1 MLKEKLKTIPHL
13 PGSYQMRN
21 INNTVIYVGKAK
33 DLYKRVNSYFKG
45 NVTGKTAKMVSE
57 VVDFTYITTSTEQ
70 EAFIFE
76 LNLIKEYDPKYNIL
90 LKDDKSYPY
99 IEYISKPYPKLK
111 VSRYLSVKKKDKKLL
126 FGPYPNAYAARKIV
140 NLINRL
146 YPLKKCEGMPK
157 NVCLYFHIGEC
168 LGYCEKNV
176 NQKALENMEK
186 EILEFLRGNDKI
198 LIDKIIK
205 KIEMFSNNLNFET
218 ALELKKELD
227 YIKVVLD
234 KQKVELH
241 DYINRDVIGF
251 DALDGIVS
259 VQILFIRNGKIIGG
273 NNDKFYLM
281 SDLEDEVNSY
291 ILKYYE
297 RHEIPKE
304 ILVEDNLN
312 SEIISNILNTKVY
325 VPIKGKKKNLV
336 EMAHVNA
343 KISLEQEMTII
354 KNDEKR
360 SILANEELRKLLNLD
375 VLDRIDS
382 FDNSNLFGTFAVS
395 GMVVFKNGKPAKNE
409 YRKYKVSVDKND
421 DYNTMREVIY
431 RRYYRCMVEKLEMPD
446 LILVDGGINQ
456 INACKSILDELH
468 LPIKVCGLR
477 KDDHH
482 RTNELIDGDTLEVI
496 KIPRMSD
503 VFHYLTRIQDEVHRY
518 TINYH
523 KQIRSK
529 GSIASVLD
537 NIEGIGKVRKKE
549 LIKKYGGIKKMK
561 EASIEELSEIIPE
574 NVAKNLKKYLES
586 RDSDD
591 TRKE

>member
-70 EAFIFE
+70 EAFILE

-111 VSRYLSVKKKDKKLL
+111 VSRYLSVKRKDKKLL

-157 NVCLYFHIGEC
+157 DVCLYFHIGEC
-168 LGYCEKNV
+168 LGYCSKKIDKE
-176 NQKALENMEK
+176 ALDKMEK
-186 EILEFLRGNDKI
+186 DILEFLRGNDKI
-198 LIDKIIK
+198 LIDKIME
-205 KIEMFSNNLNFET
+205 KINTFSNMLNFEA

-241 DYINRDVIGF
+241 DYINRDVISYY
-251 DALDGIVS
+251 LDEGIVS
-259 VQILFIRNGKIIGG
+259 VQILFVRNGKIVGG
-273 NNDKFYLM
+273 NNDKFYLI
-281 SDLEDEVNSY
+281 SDILDEVNSY
-291 ILKYYE
+291 ILKFYE
-297 RHEIPKE
+297 RHEVPKE
-304 ILVEDNLN
+304 LLVEKDL
-312 SEIISNILNTKVY
+312 SAEIIGNILGTKV
-325 VPIKGKKKNLV
+325 VAPEKGKKKNLLN
-336 EMAHVNA
+336 MAKENA
-343 KISLEQEMTII
+343 KIALEQEITII

-360 SILANEELRKLLNLD
+360 SVLANDELRKLLNMK
-375 VLDRIDS
+375 VLNRIDS
-382 FDNSNLFGTFAVS
+382 FDNSNLFGTYAVS
-395 GMVVFKNGKPAKNE
+395 GMVVFKNGKPAKKE

-421 DYNTMREVIY
+421 DYNTMREVVY
-431 RRYYRCMVEKLEMPD
+431 RRYYRCMVEQSEMPD
-446 LILVDGGINQ
+446 LILVDGGVSQ
-456 INACKSILDELH
+456 INACKSVLDELH
-468 LPIKVCGLR
+468 LNIKVCGLR

-482 RTNELIDGDTLEVI
+482 RTNELVDGDTLNTIE
-496 KIPRMSD
+496 IPRMSD

-518 TINYH
+518 TITYH
-523 KQIRSK
+523 KTLRDK
-529 GSIASVLD
+529 GSIGSLLD
-537 NIEGIGKVRKKE
+537 NIDGIGSVRKKE
-549 LIKKYGGIKKMK
+549 LIKKYGSVKKMG
-561 EASIEELSEIIPE
+561 EASVEELSLIIPE
-574 NVAKNLKKYLES
+574 TVAINLKKYLES
-586 RDSDD
+586 RDKSD
-591 TRKE
+591 TNKE

>member
-70 EAFIFE
+70 EAFILE

-312 SEIISNILNTKVY
+312 FEIISNILNTKVY

>member
-70 EAFIFE
+70 EAFILE

-205 KIEMFSNNLNFET
+205 KIETFSNNLNFET

-409 YRKYKVSVDKND
+409 YRKYKVSVDRND

-431 RRYYRCMVEKLEMPD
+431 RRYYRCMVENLEMPD

-561 EASIEELSEIIPE
+561 EASIEELNEIIPE

>member
-21 INNTVIYVGKAK
+21 INNIVIYVGKAK

-70 EAFIFE
+70 EAFILA

-343 KISLEQEMTII
+343 KILLEQEMTII

-431 RRYYRCMVEKLEMPD
+431 RRYYRCMVENLEMPD

>member
-70 EAFIFE
+70 EAFILE

-186 EILEFLRGNDKI
+186 KILEFLRGNDKI

-343 KISLEQEMTII
+343 KISLEQEMNII

>member
-1 MLKEKLKTIPHL
+1 MLKEKLRTIPHL

-70 EAFIFE
+70 EAFILE

-157 NVCLYFHIGEC
+157 NVCLYFHIDEC

-297 RHEIPKE
+297 RHEIPNE

-312 SEIISNILNTKVY
+312 FEIISNILNTKVY

>member
-70 EAFIFE
+70 EAFILE

-336 EMAHVNA
+336 EMAHINA

-431 RRYYRCMVEKLEMPD
+431 RRYYRCMVENLEMPD

-561 EASIEELSEIIPE
+561 EASIEELGEIIPE